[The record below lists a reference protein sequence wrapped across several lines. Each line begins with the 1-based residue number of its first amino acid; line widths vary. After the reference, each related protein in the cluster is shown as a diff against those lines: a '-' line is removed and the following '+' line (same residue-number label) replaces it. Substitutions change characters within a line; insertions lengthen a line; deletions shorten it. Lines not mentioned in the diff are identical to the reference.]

1 MNMKLLEIKKLNTG
15 YGKLQVIFDLTM
27 TVDPDEIVAVIGP
40 NGSGKSTI
48 LKAICGILPVWSG
61 DVLLNGSFLKR
72 LAPSA
77 RIKEGLSF
85 SPQGNR
91 VFTELS
97 VRENL
102 EMGGFLLDK
111 NALQNRIAS
120 VLDFFPELR
129 KRLNQNAGT
138 LSGGEQ
144 QILALAR
151 VLVSNPK
158 LLLLDEPSLGL
169 SPSLVKHLFQL
180 LEKVNQTY
188 HIPILIVEQKVNE
201 VLSLAKRVYSIKLG
215 KTAFEGSSDTLKN
228 NKTKLKELFL

>member
-1 MNMKLLEIKKLNTG
+1 MKLLEIKNLNTG
-15 YGKLQVIFDLTM
+15 YGKLQVIFDLSLA
-27 TVDPDEIVAVIGP
+27 VNPGEIVAVIGP

-48 LKAICGILPVWSG
+48 LKAVCGILPVWSG
-61 DVLLNGSFLKR
+61 DVLLNGSSVKT

-77 RIKEGLSF
+77 IIKKGLSF

-91 VFTELS
+91 VFNELS
-97 VRENL
+97 VHENL

-111 NALQNRIAS
+111 STLKNRISS
-120 VLDFFPELR
+120 VLDFFPDLQ
-129 KRLNQNAGT
+129 KRLTQNAGT

-151 VLVSNPK
+151 VLVSNQK
-158 LLLLDEPSLGL
+158 LLMLDEPSLGL

-180 LEKVNQTY
+180 LNKINQTY
-188 HIPILIVEQKVNE
+188 NIPILIVEQKVNE

-215 KTAFEGSSDTLKN
+215 KIAFEGSSDILKD
-228 NKTKLKELFL
+228 NKKKLKELFL

>member
-1 MNMKLLEIKKLNTG
+1 MKLLEIKKLNTG
-15 YGKLQVIFDLTM
+15 YGKLQVIFDLNL
-27 TVDPDEIVAVIGP
+27 TVDPNEIVAVIGP

-48 LKAICGILPVWSG
+48 LKAICGLLPVWSG
-61 DVLLNGSFLKR
+61 DVLLNGLSLKT
-72 LAPSA
+72 LVPSA

-91 VFTELS
+91 VFIELS
-97 VRENL
+97 VHENL

-111 NALQNRIAS
+111 NTLQNRIAT

-158 LLLLDEPSLGL
+158 LLMLDEPSLGL
-169 SPSLVKHLFQL
+169 SPALVKHLFQL
-180 LEKVNQTY
+180 LEKINQTY

-215 KTAFEGSSDTLKN
+215 KTAFEGSSDSLKN

>member
-1 MNMKLLEIKKLNTG
+1 MKLLEIKNLNTG
-15 YGKLQVIFDLTM
+15 YGKLQVIFDLSLA
-27 TVDPDEIVAVIGP
+27 VNPGDIVAVIGP

-48 LKAICGILPVWSG
+48 LKAVCGILPVWSG
-61 DVLLNGSFLKR
+61 DVLLNGSSVKT

-77 RIKEGLSF
+77 RIKKGLSF

-91 VFTELS
+91 VFNELS
-97 VRENL
+97 VHENL

-111 NALQNRIAS
+111 NMLKNRIVS
-120 VLDFFPELR
+120 VLDFFPDLQ

-180 LEKVNQTY
+180 LNRINQTY
-188 HIPILIVEQKVNE
+188 KIPILIVEQKVNE

-215 KTAFEGSSDTLKN
+215 KTVFEGSSDILKD
-228 NKTKLKELFL
+228 NKKKLKELFL